1 MFSLTSAAARQI
13 QQAAAT
19 SGNGALALR
28 IAARRDGDGELQCGM
43 GFDEAKD
50 EDSQLDLYGVS
61 VVIAR
66 EHQGLLVDTVLDY
79 VELQPGQFNFIFGD
93 SRLLADDDAAASS
106 GGGSSCGGGG
116 SGGCASGGCAGKA
129 PS

>member
-1 MFSLTSAAARQI
+1 MFSLTSTAARQI
-13 QQAAAT
+13 QQAAAS
-19 SGNGALALR
+19 SGNGSLALR

-61 VVIAR
+61 VVIAQ
-66 EHQGLLVDTVLDY
+66 EHQNLLVDTVLDY

-93 SRLLADDDAAASS
+93 SRLLADAAAASP
-106 GGGSSCGGGG
+106 GGGSSCG